1 MIVARQKR
9 NENIAEYILYMWQIE
24 DIIRALEF
32 DEVKIKGYVDQGY
45 RLEPEMMEQ
54 VFIWYV
60 MLANTMEEN
69 GVKEKGHLKM
79 LDELM
84 ADLEELSENLLKEP
98 SQTLYSSVYFQT
110 LPSIIQ
116 LRELSGGKEMGIIE
130 TCFVGIYGFLTLKA
144 KGEEVSEET
153 TASIQQ
159 FSTFL
164 AMLAD
169 RFRSVEE
176 GELTLDTVQKEDGEA

>member
-1 MIVARQKR
+1 
-9 NENIAEYILYMWQIE
+9 
-24 DIIRALEF
+24 
-32 DEVKIKGYVDQGY
+32 
-45 RLEPEMMEQ
+45 
-54 VFIWYV
+54 
-60 MLANTMEEN
+60 
-69 GVKEKGHLKM
+69 
-79 LDELM
+79 
-84 ADLEELSENLLKEP
+84 
-98 SQTLYSSVYFQT
+98 
-110 LPSIIQ
+110 
-116 LRELSGGKEMGIIE
+116 MGIIE